1 MSKFIKFASVT
12 KKITLAII
20 GIFLML
26 FLLVHGGINLCML
39 RADGGEWFRAAAHF
53 MGTNYIVKVF
63 EIVLFAAFVLHIVLA
78 LILQIQNWK
87 ARPVRYR
94 YPNRSVTSPG
104 SKFMIHTGILV
115 ILFLVLHMFNFYLVK
130 TGLVE
135 GKYMVEFKDV
145 VKVDP
150 VYLENPGVQEK
161 IISLFASHDPVAG
174 KTFNEIA
181 DNITKEDLQLAF
193 GPGFT
198 AYEPDFFNMA
208 KELFNQ
214 PFSLIVY
221 LVLIFMLGIHL
232 RHAFPSA
239 FHTLGLNSTS
249 ADKVMKGIGLIYAFV
264 IVVMFWAV
272 AIGMNLIY

>member
-1 MSKFIKFASVT
+1 MTKFIKFASVT

-26 FLLVHGGINLCML
+26 FLLVHAGINLCML
-39 RADGGEWFRAAAHF
+39 RSDGGEWFRAAAHF

-63 EIVLFAAFVLHIVLA
+63 EVVLFAAFVLHIVLA

-94 YPNRSVTSPG
+94 FPNRSNTAPG

-115 ILFLVLHMFNFYLVK
+115 IIFLILHMFNFYLVK
-130 TGLVE
+130 TGTVE

-145 VKVDP
+145 TKVSP
-150 VYLENPGVQEK
+150 AYLEQPGVQEK
-161 IISLFASHDPVAG
+161 IIALFASHDPASG

-181 DNITKEDLQLAF
+181 DNISKEDLVAAF
-193 GPGFT
+193 GPEFT

-214 PFSLIVY
+214 PILLVIY
-221 LVLIFMLGIHL
+221 LVLILILGVHL

-239 FHTLGLNSTS
+239 FHTLGLNSTN
-249 ADKVMKGIGLIYAFV
+249 ADKVMKGIGLAYAFV
-264 IVVMFWAV
+264 IVAMFWIV
-272 AIGMNLIY
+272 AIGMNVIY